1 MATGHKKQAVQAQS
15 NRNTSN
21 VVVSAPVAGQARP
34 LPSDVTPKPPTNA
47 IDVDAKTR
55 SGRKPRALHIVL
67 APQLAA
73 EFLANKEAY
82 SDEFGP
88 KAPDPD
94 ALAAG
99 FTLAVGW
106 SGVAQ
111 DADTWASYTD
121 GQATF
126 AWNDAL
132 GRMAGLKPLYQ
143 AALLRDPTIAEK
155 FPVMARVFAI
165 PAVAAQ
171 KGANTRKERAKKAKG
186 GQSTSE
192 AEATGT
198 TDAAA
203 TNAAATTTHVAS

>member
-1 MATGHKKQAVQAQS
+1 MRRQ
-15 NRNTSN
+15 
-21 VVVSAPVAGQARP
+21 
-34 LPSDVTPKPPTNA
+34 
-47 IDVDAKTR
+47 R
-55 SGRKPRALHIVL
+55 SGRKPRALHIAL

-73 EFLANKEAY
+73 ERFWRTR
-82 SDEFGP
+82 GP
-88 KAPDPD
+88 TRTSSGAKAPDAD

-106 SGVAQ
+106 SGVAH

-143 AALLRDPTIAEK
+143 AALLRDPTVAEK

-165 PAVAAQ
+165 PAVSGQ
-171 KGANTRKERAKKAKG
+171 KAANTRKERAKKAKG
-186 GQSTSE
+186 GQSTSSE
-192 AEATGT
+192 AEATGA
-198 TDAAA
+198 TDTLGGDERGGHDDPRRELTREQGDARPRRWG
-203 TNAAATTTHVAS
+203 